1 MPHRKL
7 MTVDEFRRR
16 VWRGL
21 SDTTL
26 NGHLKAEIHNRASND
41 DEKLSHIVD
50 ALGCPMRLD
59 HELIVDAAE
68 FGNVAAVAAMVKL
81 VPAEAAQDY
90 FDRALIS
97 VAINDWA
104 PPENYTAITK
114 ILLEHGANPEAYET
128 RCRQLANT
136 SKKKE
141 GVYALIC
148 AAIDTREE
156 ARDRA
161 ARAAFQHPKKSAGG
175 F

>member
-16 VWRGL
+16 VWRGF

-26 NGHLKAEIHNRASND
+26 NGHLKAEIHNRACND
-41 DEKLSHIVD
+41 DEKLHHIV
-50 ALGCPMRLD
+50 AAFGCPTRLD

-68 FGNVAAVAAMVKL
+68 FGNVTAVAAMVKL
-81 VPAEAAQDY
+81 VPVDVAQDY

-104 PPENYTAITK
+104 RPEEYTAITK
-114 ILLEHGANPEAYET
+114 ILLAHGADPEAYET
-128 RCRQLANT
+128 SCRQLANA
-136 SKKKE
+136 SDKKE
-141 GVYALIC
+141 AVYALIC
-148 AAIDTREE
+148 DAIDAREE
-156 ARDRA
+156 SRDLA
-161 ARAAFQHPKKSAGG
+161 ARAAYRKQQGLTGG

>member
-41 DEKLSHIVD
+41 DEKLTYIVD
-50 ALGCPMRLD
+50 AMGCPTRLD
-59 HELIVDAAE
+59 RELIVDAAE
-68 FGNVAAVAAMVKL
+68 FGNVAAVAAIVKL
-81 VPAEAAQDY
+81 VPAKAAQDY

-97 VAINDWA
+97 VAVNDWA
-104 PPENYTAITK
+104 QPENYTQITK
-114 ILLEHGANPEAYET
+114 ILLDHGADPEAYET
-128 RCRQLANT
+128 RCRQLANA
-136 SKKKE
+136 SEKKT
-141 GVYALIC
+141 GVYSLLC
-148 AAIDTREE
+148 EAIDAREA

-161 ARAAFQHPKKSAGG
+161 AYAAFQRQKKLSGG